1 MNSEEV
7 LRAMKSFLDFSVV
20 VVDLVQ
26 NSLGLILVSNFRF
39 GFMFMVLES
48 LRIFFEFKFI
58 GV

>member
-1 MNSEEV
+1 MNSDEV

>member
-39 GFMFMVLES
+39 GFIVLE
-48 LRIFFEFKFI
+48 
-58 GV
+58 

>member
-39 GFMFMVLES
+39 GFMVLES